1 MPLQLKSIL
10 AAALIAILVPATTG
24 AQSFTHIHLRAPD
37 ATAAAEWYQT
47 LLGGVLRPSTAGM
60 GSVGQAHGAIATML
74 DDGSAAPSRG
84 GVIDHFGF
92 AVPNV
97 ATTLE
102 RARVMGARMITA
114 PTPGVVTTAIAM
126 IEDPWGTRIELLESP
141 DFRGIQHVHL
151 VTEQPAALRDWFLQV
166 FGGNFDP
173 VHGGDELNTIQYD
186 GIWVYISEQFEEEPI
201 VSFDPNDPRIAL
213 EPFSTVAT
221 SEGGND
227 SLADI
232 GIAPSRGRSLD
243 HLGFSV
249 DDMDALASRV
259 RASGYTPYE
268 TRPNRPGGTTLLMFF
283 EGPGGVHFEIAEPGG
298 VQP

>member
-1 MPLQLKSIL
+1 MPLQLKSAL
-10 AAALIAILVPATTG
+10 AAALIAILIPAATG

-37 ATAAAEWYQT
+37 AAAAAEWYQT

-74 DDGSAAPSRG
+74 DDGSAARSRG

-102 RARVMGARMITA
+102 RAQVMGARMITA

-126 IEDPWGTRIELLESP
+126 IEDPWGTRIELLESQ
-141 DFRGIQHVHL
+141 DFRGIQHIHL

-166 FGGNFDP
+166 FGGDFDP
-173 VHGGDELNTIQYD
+173 AHGGDELNTIQYD
-186 GIWVYISEQFEEEPI
+186 GIWIYISE
-201 VSFDPNDPRIAL
+201 S
-213 EPFSTVAT
+213 FSTVETAGR
-221 SEGGND
+221 ED
-227 SLADI
+227 VDVAEIDI
-232 GIAPSRGRSLD
+232 SPSRGRSLD

-249 DDMDALASRV
+249 DDMDALVSRV

-283 EGPGGVHFEIAEPGG
+283 EGPDGVHFEIAEPGG

>member
-60 GSVGQAHGAIATML
+60 GSVGQAHGAIA
-74 DDGSAAPSRG
+74 
-84 GVIDHFGF
+84 
-92 AVPNV
+92 
-97 ATTLE
+97 
-102 RARVMGARMITA
+102 
-114 PTPGVVTTAIAM
+114 AIAM

-166 FGGNFDP
+166 FGGDFDP
-173 VHGGDELNTIQYD
+173 AHGGDELNTIQYD

-221 SEGGND
+221 SEGEND

-283 EGPGGVHFEIAEPGG
+283 EGPDGVHFEIAEPGG
-298 VQP
+298 AQP

>member
-1 MPLQLKSIL
+1 MPLRLTNIL
-10 AAALIAILVPATTG
+10 PAVLTAVLVPATAG

-37 ATAAAEWYQT
+37 AAAAAEWYQT
-47 LLGGVLRPSTAGM
+47 LLGGVLRPSTPGM

-102 RARVMGARMITA
+102 RAQVMGAQMIAA

-141 DFRGIQHVHL
+141 DFRGIQHIHL

-166 FGGNFDP
+166 FGGDFDP
-173 VHGGDELNTIQYD
+173 ARGGDELDTIQYD
-186 GIWVYISEQFEEEPI
+186 GIWVYISEPL
-201 VSFDPNDPRIAL
+201 DIA
-213 EPFSTVAT
+213 
-221 SEGGND
+221 G
-227 SLADI
+227 I

-249 DDMDALASRV
+249 EDMDAVVSRV
-259 RASGYTPYE
+259 RASGYEPYE
-268 TRPNRPGGTTLLMFF
+268 IRPNRSGGTTLLMFF
-283 EGPGGVHFEIAEPGG
+283 EGPDGVHFEIAEPGG
-298 VQP
+298 VEP